1 MPGQPK
7 FTRSV
12 SVSVDVSPL
21 EPTVK
26 DWNRGFELGDLS
38 EWTPVDAEISEVDPY
53 AGDYCCLL
61 EDTDSEITQDLDDPM
76 PVNAV
81 FEFSAWLKRV
91 AGAAAFVLQM
101 NHTDGTTN
109 QVGGA
114 LISDGW
120 KRFWFDRAS
129 MRADKILS
137 GITILSEDGDFY
149 VDSIRLGLATEV
161 VTGAVDVSQGVP
173 RALQAEAIARPKGF
187 EMDGFPK
194 KGSVTTTATYAT
206 VVEYTVP
213 DGYKYELTKILISC
227 PEDVMYKIRWDGTD
241 KSAEVYVTGGIP
253 FTDWFPWGYIKM
265 WGDDV
270 KKIDIQVKYPSG
282 GAAATCHAELV
293 GEYVLD
299 TFNDP
304 G

>member
-1 MPGQPK
+1 
-7 FTRSV
+7 
-12 SVSVDVSPL
+12 
-21 EPTVK
+21 
-26 DWNRGFELGDLS
+26 
-38 EWTPVDAEISEVDPY
+38 
-53 AGDYCCLL
+53 
-61 EDTDSEITQDLDDPM
+61 M

-81 FEFSAWLKRV
+81 FEFSAWFKRT
-91 AGAAAFVLQM
+91 AGAAAYILQM
-101 NHTDGTTN
+101 NHTDDTVN

-120 KRFWFDRAS
+120 NRFYFDRAS

-137 GITILSEDGDFY
+137 GIAILSEDGDFY
-149 VDSIRLGLATEV
+149 VDNVRLGLATEV

-227 PEDVMYKIRWDGTD
+227 PEDVMYKIRWGGTD

-270 KKIDIQVKYPSG
+270 KKIDIQVKYPTG

-293 GEYVLD
+293 GEYVKD

-304 G
+304 A